1 MTAVLDRLRPG
12 GDGSGGGGEPPPI
25 RSVRVRRWTVV
36 AVVAGTRGVRGGV
49 GGFAR
54 LDMEVKRQGWIWD
67 RLAVAGGV
75 DRGEGT
81 LQHSPGHSS
90 VPSCRIGQNALLI
103 EPRKC

>member
-1 MTAVLDRLRPG
+1 MPTAVCALVAL
-12 GDGSGGGGEPPPI
+12 
-25 RSVRVRRWTVV
+25 V
-36 AVVAGTRGVRGGV
+36 AVVEGTRGVRGGV
-49 GGFAR
+49 GGLAR

-67 RLAVAGGV
+67 RLAAAGGV

-81 LQHSPGHSS
+81 LQHSLGHSS